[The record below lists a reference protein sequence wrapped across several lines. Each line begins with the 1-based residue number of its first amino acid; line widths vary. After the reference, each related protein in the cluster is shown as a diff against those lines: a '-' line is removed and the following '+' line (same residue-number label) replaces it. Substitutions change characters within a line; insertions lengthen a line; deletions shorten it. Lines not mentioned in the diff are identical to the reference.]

1 MGLIDMPKI
10 DRSSLS
16 LSCESSSKEGEAY
29 SYSFTVPVSWLD
41 NGHSTEQIAVEK
53 AVAASKAKRKGGQSD
68 DSPLERVWARG
79 NSLSFSLIW
88 EGTGK
93 SAFA

>member
-1 MGLIDMPKI
+1 MPKI
-10 DRSSLS
+10 DRSS

-53 AVAASKAKRKGGQSD
+53 AVAASFAKRKRIGGQSD
-68 DSPLERVWARG
+68 DSPLEKGCEREAILYLFIRE
-79 NSLSFSLIW
+79 
-88 EGTGK
+88 EGTKGK